1 MFLFLFLFFSM
12 LLICSF
18 FRLNELFRVK
28 NGLTTSLLFFL
39 KLMPNI
45 WVRLTMLN
53 GGKKEDD
60 LIFVEDFSDILL
72 VIFC

>member
-28 NGLTTSLLFFL
+28 NGLTTSLFL

-45 WVRLTMLN
+45 WVGLTMLN